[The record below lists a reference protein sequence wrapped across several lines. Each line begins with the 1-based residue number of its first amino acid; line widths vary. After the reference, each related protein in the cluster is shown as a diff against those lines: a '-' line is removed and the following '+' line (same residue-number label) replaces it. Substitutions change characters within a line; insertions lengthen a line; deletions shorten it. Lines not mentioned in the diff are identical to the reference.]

1 MKNLVEVDFHDFRGL
16 LARAARE
23 GHRLERTDRKS
34 WADYLRKHDVP
45 EGACL
50 YHAKQHSMSGEV
62 STVIL
67 NGTAKHDGLY
77 LYSDDDLF
85 CLRYIVE
92 PAPEPEAAAEPE
104 TPPAAEPAEAAE
116 AQPAAADA
124 EPAPASAEAPASEA
138 PAAEGEAQT
147 DAPPSPESDSEAR

>member
-50 YHAKQHSMSGEV
+50 YHAKQHSMSGDV

-92 PAPEPEAAAEPE
+92 PAPEPEVAAEPE
-104 TPPAAEPAEAAE
+104 TPPAAEAAE
-116 AQPAAADA
+116 TQPAAEA
-124 EPAPASAEAPASEA
+124 EPAPAPADA
-138 PAAEGEAQT
+138 PAAEGSEAPT
-147 DAPPSPESDSEAR
+147 DAPLSPESDSEPR